1 MDRLTYIFNPDHDL
15 ALASASDHFDAPLSA
30 KRFAQE
36 CALLPLWYAES
47 NSTIFSSTN
56 FAEWFKELQ
65 QSFPQFSQTDI
76 SSSIAQSES
85 FFPWGWNL
93 TLRRNLEKRG
103 CSVLPSKEDIEKIR
117 ELSHRRNAIAACTYV
132 HEHANTHIGMV
143 SPATAIQKNEI
154 RDFCHEHPY
163 AIFKAPWSGSGKGIV
178 RILGEV
184 PDNLYNRVCNI
195 IQKQGCIIAEPL
207 YTRIQDFAMEF
218 TCENGMTRFAGY
230 SWFYTDEHGAYLGN
244 LLATDDA
251 IERRL
256 SQWLSIEDIHTIRT
270 CLMAFIQETMAPY
283 YNGVLGV
290 DMFIL
295 DDTGTYRIHPCVEIN
310 MRMTMGMLARKLYD
324 RFVSQEKEGVFL
336 MHYFTD
342 SLELTNYYL
351 KQRNTYPCHIENGR
365 ITKGYK
371 ELIPITESSH
381 YLADCRIE

>member
-65 QSFPQFSQTDI
+65 QSFPQFSQTDV
-76 SSSIAQSES
+76 SSSIAQSER

-93 TLRRNLEKRG
+93 TLRRNLGKRG
-103 CSVLPSKEDIEKIR
+103 CSVLPSKEGIEKIR
-117 ELSHRRNAIAACTYV
+117 ELSHRSYAIAACTYV
-132 HEHANTHIGMV
+132 HEHAKTHIGMV

-154 RDFCHEHPY
+154 RDFCREHPY

-230 SWFYTDEHGAYLGN
+230 SWFYTDEHGAYL
-244 LLATDDA
+244 
-251 IERRL
+251 
-256 SQWLSIEDIHTIRT
+256 S
-270 CLMAFIQETMAPY
+270 
-283 YNGVLGV
+283 
-290 DMFIL
+290 
-295 DDTGTYRIHPCVEIN
+295 YR
-310 MRMTMGMLARKLYD
+310 
-324 RFVSQEKEGVFL
+324 
-336 MHYFTD
+336 
-342 SLELTNYYL
+342 
-351 KQRNTYPCHIENGR
+351 
-365 ITKGYK
+365 
-371 ELIPITESSH
+371 
-381 YLADCRIE
+381 